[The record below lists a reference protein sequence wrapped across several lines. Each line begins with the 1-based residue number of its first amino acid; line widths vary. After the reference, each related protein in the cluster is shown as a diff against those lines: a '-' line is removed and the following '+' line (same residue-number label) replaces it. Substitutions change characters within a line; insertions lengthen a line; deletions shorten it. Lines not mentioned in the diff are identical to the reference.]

1 MNPLMT
7 NHEFL
12 LRETRRQFLGR
23 TGTGLGLAIV
33 KHFATALGGSVEVAS
48 EPGHGSVFTLL
59 VPPASW
65 NPPDEDDPTR
75 SLLNG

>member
-1 MNPLMT
+1 
-7 NHEFL
+7 
-12 LRETRRQFLGR
+12 
-23 TGTGLGLAIV
+23 V